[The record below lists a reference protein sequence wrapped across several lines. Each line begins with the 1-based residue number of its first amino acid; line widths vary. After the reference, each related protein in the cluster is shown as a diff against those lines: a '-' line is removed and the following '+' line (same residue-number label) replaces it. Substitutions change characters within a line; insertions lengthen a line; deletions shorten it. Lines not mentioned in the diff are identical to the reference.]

1 MSITQHRRLI
11 PFVLCLLVMVSG
23 LVAQNI
29 PNGFFTETVKSF
41 SGSNM
46 APYDW
51 AEMPDG
57 RMFVAHRGG
66 AISIVTPTGA
76 SSTIGTIPSV
86 TTGSERGLLS
96 ICYNAPYLY
105 AWYTRSGQS
114 TVRLSRWTVT
124 GDMNNANSTNLNIG
138 SEYIVF
144 NNAPDNAFNHN
155 GGTVRFGPDGMLYLS
170 NGDDATCSAA
180 QTRSDLRGKMFRL
193 DVSGLPSGA
202 GGPPSV
208 SSLVPGDNPWN
219 SASNVNERLIIAYG
233 LRNPVTF
240 NIDPQTGDLFIADVG
255 QNARE
260 ELDWWQ
266 NNLTGTLQGKNYGWP
281 MREGIS
287 SYSGCGGGSTSGLT
301 NPIYDYSQSSGGV
314 SVMSGGFVRT
324 QAGQTFNWGSS
335 YDGDVF
341 VLDYFGGGLVRL
353 KRSGNNWNVASSVPG
368 QPSNSYWGTGFA
380 GAWHFDQASD
390 GAIYYI
396 QHSGTYASSSGSLKR
411 LRPAGAMNQVN
422 VISGDNQMA
431 NLSEPFPA
439 PLVAQV
445 VDSNGVPI
453 PGGSITVST
462 TTNVTSSATGT
473 LTADASGKI
482 SLNLTAS
489 AATGTATVTL
499 STPGGDP
506 SGTLSTHTIRGMRLI
521 YVPGAVMDILILQII
536 NATNQS
542 APVSVPYIVMASATA
557 QPLVTPFG
565 SLCMNPFDPTTLVI
579 EDGIGVFGFVSI
591 KGAWGSP
598 SLTNIYNVPSG
609 VLTGSTFNFQS
620 IGYDASV
627 SQNFGWWFS
636 NCVTKTF

>member
-1 MSITQHRRLI
+1 MPTTMRRQFLPI
-11 PFVLCLLVMVSG
+11 LCLLVLASG
-23 LVAQNI
+23 VCAQNI
-29 PNGFFTETVKSF
+29 PSGFFIETVKSF
-41 SGSNM
+41 SGSGM

-57 RMFVAHRGG
+57 RMLVAHRGG
-66 AISIVTPTGA
+66 AISVVTPNGA
-76 SSTIGTIPSV
+76 SATIGTIPSV

-96 ICYNAPYLY
+96 ICYNAPYIY
-105 AWYTRSGQS
+105 AWYSRSGQS
-114 TVRLSRWTVT
+114 TMRLSRWTVS
-124 GDMNNANSTNLNIG
+124 GDTTNSASTNLSIG

-170 NGDDATCSAA
+170 NGDDASCSSA

-193 DVSGLPSGA
+193 NVQGLPGGA

-240 NIDPQTGDLFIADVG
+240 NIDPLTGDLFIADVG

-266 NNLTGTLQGKNYGWP
+266 NNLSGPLTGRNYGWP

-314 SVMSGGFVRT
+314 SVMSGGFVRSQT
-324 QAGQTFNWGSS
+324 GQVFNWGSS

-353 KRSGNNWNVASSVPG
+353 KRSGNNWSVAPSVPG
-368 QPSNSYWGTGFA
+368 QPSSNRWGTGFA

-422 VISGDNQMA
+422 VLSGDSQMA
-431 NLSEPFPA
+431 NISEPFPQ
-439 PLVAQV
+439 PVVVQV

-453 PGGSITVST
+453 PNGSITVST
-462 TTNVTSSATGT
+462 TGSVTSSPTGT
-473 LTADASGKI
+473 ITADASGVATI
-482 SLNLTAS
+482 NLTAGTLTGV
-489 AATGTATVTL
+489 ATLVLT
-499 STPGGDP
+499 TPGGDP
-506 SGTLSTHTIRGMRLI
+506 SGTLSTHTVRGMRLI
-521 YVPGAVMDILILQII
+521 YVAGAVQDILILSIT

-542 APVSVPYIVMASATA
+542 PPVSVPYIVMTSGVAS
-557 QPLVTPFG
+557 PLMTPFG
-565 SLCMNPFDPTTLVI
+565 SLCMNPFSPATLVI
-579 EDGIGVFGFVSI
+579 EDGLGAFGFVVT

-598 SLTNIYNVPSG
+598 SMTNIYNPPAG
-609 VLTGSTFNFQS
+609 ALTGLTYHFQAIS
-620 IGYDASV
+620 YDSSV
-627 SQNFGWWFS
+627 SQNFGWWFT
-636 NCVTKTF
+636 NCVTKSF